1 MVQDTITTGGLVI
14 LLTLISGIVALVM
27 HARKIRRENEA
38 DGRARTNELKLEFKS
53 VEIPLTERLVKVEA
67 KIGEFMPR
75 SEIEAKLEH
84 EKGNRQQADE
94 ALRRITDN
102 LSRDVRDIMIGQ
114 SRIEQQHQDT
124 VASVAAVRDSIKD
137 LSKEIGARFDK
148 VSSALTSLTGRIEA

>member
-1 MVQDTITTGGLVI
+1 MVEDKITLGGLII
-14 LLTLISGIVALVM
+14 LLTLVTGIVALIM
-27 HARKIRRENEA
+27 NARKIRRENEE
-38 DGRARTNELKLEFKS
+38 DGRKRTEELKTEFKL
-53 VEIPLTERLVKVEA
+53 VHLTLAERLVKVENRIA
-67 KIGEFMPR
+67 DFMPR
-75 SEIEAKLEH
+75 NEIEAKMEH

-137 LSKEIGARFDK
+137 LSKEMGVRFDR
-148 VSSALTSLTGRIEA
+148 VSTALTSLTGRIEA